1 MRPSFGLLCIAAC
14 GVAAGALLWC
24 DRDPAGQP
32 AVASARAQVRLA
44 EPERPAL
51 AAPAPRPSLAPAT
64 EAQRPTPPPALA
76 AGTPPG
82 DDGEDGVDGVD
93 GDIAVTHALVRASLA
108 RDIPRKLPELRL
120 SPADLDR
127 LSDTVLRV
135 REHQIRLRGLA
146 HTREN
151 AVEIQRLEAELV
163 HDLMVFEEV
172 TGMSATELTGAL
184 SDEGI
189 TTEEQARAEKPVYWT
204 LPE

>member
-32 AVASARAQVRLA
+32 AVASARAQVRPA
-44 EPERPAL
+44 EPERLAL
-51 AAPAPRPSLAPAT
+51 AAPAPRPSLAPAA
-64 EAQRPTPPPALA
+64 EDQRPAPPPALA
-76 AGTPPG
+76 AGAPPPG
-82 DDGEDGVDGVD
+82 DDGVD

-108 RDIPRKLPELRL
+108 RDIPRKLPELKL
-120 SPADLDR
+120 LPADLDR
-127 LSDTVLRV
+127 LADTVLRV

-151 AVEIQRLEAELV
+151 AVEIARLEVELG

-172 TGMSATELTGAL
+172 TGMSATEFTGAL

>member
-32 AVASARAQVRLA
+32 AVASARAQVRPA
-44 EPERPAL
+44 EPERLAL
-51 AAPAPRPSLAPAT
+51 AAPTPRPSLTPAA
-64 EAQRPTPPPALA
+64 ENQRPAPPPALA
-76 AGTPPG
+76 AGTQPPGEDG
-82 DDGEDGVDGVD
+82 DDGED

-120 SPADLDR
+120 LPADLDR
-127 LSDTVLRV
+127 LTDTVLRV
-135 REHQIRLRGLA
+135 RDHQLRLRGLA

-151 AVEIQRLEAELV
+151 AVEIARLEIELG

-172 TGMSATELTGAL
+172 TGMPATEFTGAL